1 IPVKIFPPEL
11 KTFFT
16 LVHALVKVF
25 LNQSGIPLKALVIP
39 FFILV
44 NREVTPFLI
53 VFVTLESLDHKFSK
67 VDTAVERMLDTL
79 FETIVFIFVQPLE
92 REVPRFDVVV
102 EMVFPIFSNIL
113 SPSDF
118 KELHFL
124 DTSSTKSDAF
134 VTAAVF
140 DIAIASE
147 IVV

>member
-1 IPVKIFPPEL
+1 MELSILLILLNGTLSTRLIPLINPLTIVLKVLAIPSLIPVKIFPPEL

-44 NREVTPFLI
+44 NREVTPFFI

-79 FETIVFIFVQPLE
+79 FETIVFIF
-92 REVPRFDVVV
+92 
-102 EMVFPIFSNIL
+102 
-113 SPSDF
+113 
-118 KELHFL
+118 
-124 DTSSTKSDAF
+124 
-134 VTAAVF
+134 
-140 DIAIASE
+140 
-147 IVV
+147 